1 MDVLALAIDTATADL
16 VTGIVDTATGDA
28 VAERVVRGTRS
39 HNELLVPT
47 IREMLREQGLSLVDM
62 QAMVVGCGP
71 GPFTGLRVGMV
82 TAESLGHSLGL
93 PVHGVCSLDAIG
105 NQLREHPV
113 ALVATDARRR
123 EVYWAAYRHGERSE
137 GPDVVAPASLSPREV
152 PLHVSIPEHLVEK
165 LPASLADI
173 PRSHLA
179 PTPASLVALA
189 DMDSAPEPLRPLYL
203 RRPDAAEPKPVPRS
217 PAIPEVNKWWGCGG

>member
-1 MDVLALAIDTATADL
+1 MLTLAIDTATADL
-16 VTGIVDTATGDA
+16 LTGIVDAATGDV
-28 VAERVVRGTRS
+28 VAQRIVHGTRS

-47 IREMLREQGLSLVDM
+47 IQEMLREQGLSLVDM
-62 QAMVVGCGP
+62 KAMVVGCGP

-105 NQLREHPV
+105 HQLSQYPV

-123 EVYWAAYRHGERSE
+123 EVYWASYRHGQRSE

-152 PLHVSIPEHLVEK
+152 PLHLSVPEHLADK
-165 LPASLADI
+165 LPEHLADI
-173 PRSHLA
+173 PRSHLS

-189 DMDSAPEPLRPLYL
+189 DMDATPEPLRPLYL

>member
-1 MDVLALAIDTATADL
+1 MLALAIDTATADL

-28 VAERVVRGTRS
+28 VAQRIVRGTRA
-39 HNELLVPT
+39 HNEFLVPT
-47 IREMLREQGLSLVDM
+47 IQEMLREQALSLVDM
-62 QAMVVGCGP
+62 GAMVVGCGP

-105 NQLREHPV
+105 YQLREHPV

-123 EVYWAAYRHGERSE
+123 EVYWAAYRHGERVE
-137 GPDVVAPASLSPREV
+137 GPDVVAPASLRSRET
-152 PLHVSIPEHLVEK
+152 PGHLSIPEHLVEK
-165 LPASLADI
+165 LPEHLADV
-173 PRSHLA
+173 PRSHLG
-179 PTPASLVALA
+179 PTPAALVAVA
-189 DMDSAPEPLRPLYL
+189 DMSATPAPLRPLYL
-203 RRPDAAEPKPVPRS
+203 RRPDAVEPKPVPRS